1 MKLLKN
7 YFNVII
13 NFFFNFFIIIFLV
26 VAEENKK
33 SVNYESNRDYVHIS
47 QRKNLT
53 VAEDQSV
60 CC

>member
-13 NFFFNFFIIIFLV
+13 FFFLFFYYYFLV